1 MPTISGLG
9 GRGRRN
15 PLLEVCSRSL
25 VLKDRRNRCRLGG
38 AARRLRKEKR
48 GARPVGGADGF
59 IGVFLRAKPKTS
71 H

>member
-15 PLLEVCSRSL
+15 PLLEVGCCSL
-25 VLKDRRNRCRLGG
+25 VLKGRRNRCRLER
-38 AARRLRKEKR
+38 AARRLREEKR

-59 IGVFLRAKPKTS
+59 IG
-71 H
+71 